1 MIAAARNCLQVQG
14 IRDSASHG
22 RESQDLAAPF
32 LLEMNL
38 LLRVAVMEQKER
50 NRIGTYLFPDLQVQM
65 TDWILLRG
73 Q

>member
-1 MIAAARNCLQVQG
+1 
-14 IRDSASHG
+14 
-22 RESQDLAAPF
+22 
-32 LLEMNL
+32 MNL

-50 NRIGTYLFPDLQVQM
+50 NRVGTYLLSDLQVQM

>member
-1 MIAAARNCLQVQG
+1 MIAAARNCLQCKEPG
-14 IRDSASHG
+14 IRLAHS
-22 RESQDLAAPF
+22 RERQDLAAPF

-50 NRIGTYLFPDLQVQM
+50 NRIGTYVLSDLQVQM